1 MAKRRPIEV
10 FSISF
15 LDTLSCGF
23 GAILL
28 LFLLSI
34 GSGRGGAGGGPG
46 EAELRDMRARLE
58 SLGEANAELAR
69 RLEAATADAGRE
81 AAAKALR
88 SEIQSLEER
97 LAQLEKE
104 YASRESALSAGAQ
117 EAARAERLLEAF
129 PVETPTPIGLPAD
142 VSHAAFVIDT
152 SGSMRNQLTK
162 RLHPAVTDQI
172 RELLDALPEVKRMQF
187 LDTSG
192 NYLFGGRSGYW
203 LPDTGGLRRQALN
216 RIAAHPVLSV
226 SDPERGIETAIR
238 DLKSGL
244 GEGERM
250 GIYVLGDDFRGSTE
264 SFLADLDRLNPEN
277 RPGGQRPVS
286 ISAVGFPTL
295 SNPFRIGAPQ
305 GNARFANIMRRIAEA
320 HDGVLILRPGL

>member
-34 GSGRGGAGGGPG
+34 GSGRGGTGGGPG
-46 EAELRDMRARLE
+46 EAELRSMRERLAALE
-58 SLGEANAELAR
+58 QTNAALAQQ
-69 RLEAATADAGRE
+69 LEAAKDDANRAE
-81 AAAKALR
+81 TVASLQ
-88 SEIQSLEER
+88 SEIRSLEAQ
-97 LAQLEKE
+97 LAQLERE
-104 YASRESALSAGAQ
+104 YESRRSTLSAGAR
-117 EAARAERLLEAF
+117 EAARAERLLERF
-129 PVETPTPIGLPAD
+129 PVENLTPVGLPAD

-162 RLHPAVTDQI
+162 RLHPAVLDQI
-172 RELLDALPEVKRMQF
+172 RGILDALPKVNSMQF

-192 NYLFGGRSGYW
+192 NYIFRGRAGFW
-203 LPDTGGLRRQALN
+203 LPDTGGLRQQALN
-216 RIAAHPVLSV
+216 RISVHSVLST

-250 GIYVLGDDFRGSTE
+250 GVYVLGDDFRGSTE
-264 SFLADLDRLNPEN
+264 SFLADLDRLNPAN
-277 RPGGQRPVS
+277 RASGERPVS
-286 ISAVGFPTL
+286 ISAVGFPTM
-295 SNPFRIGAPQ
+295 SNPFQIGRPQ
-305 GNARFANIMRRIAEA
+305 GNVRFANIMRRIAES